1 MRTAHVY
8 YPGFG
13 THALHA
19 FIYEC
24 YPTSNATEIGAR
36 AIKKIC
42 ETFSV
47 EQFFYHFWAV
57 NFSAR
62 IVLCVT
68 NSIFCVC
75 TLCFA
80 GIQRSML
87 SNGKCSESLRKCGK
101 KKLRNFFLHI
111 KFDTLLDFCANTYL
125 GRKCPFLG
133 VWAWYFTCS
142 LILWPSKVVH
152 AKSWTWGTQKLM
164 PARLP
169 GLQNSTIKVRFVAQ
183 THI

>member
-1 MRTAHVY
+1 MPKLPKMGICDLNMCLRNKPNFY
-8 YPGFG
+8 
-13 THALHA
+13 
-19 FIYEC
+19 
-24 YPTSNATEIGAR
+24 GAILQPR
-36 AIKKIC
+36 K
-42 ETFSV
+42 SGWH
-47 EQFFYHFWAV
+47 QF
-57 NFSAR
+57 
-62 IVLCVT
+62 LCVT
-68 NSIFCVC
+68 NSIFCVW
-75 TLCFA
+75 TSCFA

-111 KFDTLLDFCANTYL
+111 KFDTLLDFCPNTYL
-125 GRKCPFLG
+125 GHKCPFLG